1 MSADNTFTHESNAS
15 EIEERDS
22 RPSPTTLRQRLQRN
36 NCDNNLDQFQEA
48 VLSIL
53 MDIQSKQD
61 KQLEAITA
69 DLVKIKQQNAD
80 IQKTQ
85 KNLEE
90 AVRFTS
96 SQYDDIVTKIGTLE
110 DKIKESTT
118 IRSVQQENSGQIY
131 ELQSTL
137 EEVNRKLRER
147 SVEIRNIPYTRDEN
161 KTEVV
166 KRIYKCLSLDFS
178 DDLVTDVSRV
188 STKDKNNKPLIVE
201 MNTAQSK
208 AQFMG
213 SLKNYNKTHRN
224 NPLGTNKLGFAGNDT
239 PVYASD
245 YLTPHAAKLYYLA
258 RNLKR
263 HHNYKYCWSS
273 NGKIYVKKH
282 DDSSAI
288 LLKTEAQV
296 EELKK

>member
-22 RPSPTTLRQRLQRN
+22 SPSPTTLRQRLQRN

-61 KQLEAITA
+61 KQLGAITA

-90 AVRFTS
+90 AVIYTS

-118 IRSVQQENSGQIY
+118 TRSVQQENSGQIY
-131 ELQSTL
+131 ELQSRL
-137 EEVNRKLRER
+137 EEVNRKLREK

-178 DDLVTDVSRV
+178 NDLVTDVSRV

-201 MNTAQSK
+201 INTAQSK

-258 RNLKR
+258 RDLKR
-263 HHNYKYCWSS
+263 NHNYKYCWSS
-273 NGKIYVKKH
+273 YGKIYVKKH